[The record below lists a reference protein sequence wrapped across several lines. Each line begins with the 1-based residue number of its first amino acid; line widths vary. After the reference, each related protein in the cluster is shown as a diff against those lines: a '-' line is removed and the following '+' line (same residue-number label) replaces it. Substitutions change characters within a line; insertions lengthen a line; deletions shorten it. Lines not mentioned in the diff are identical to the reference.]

1 MSSNIT
7 YAFHNELLMLPVS
20 EIVLTHQIDKHP
32 EKSVKYQSILAS
44 IQEIGIIEPLVV
56 YPDDDHQY
64 ILLDGHLR
72 LHALKMSGAD
82 KVLCMISTDDEGFTY
97 NKQIN
102 RLTTI
107 QEHNMLMKTI
117 ERGVSDESIAKTL
130 NIDLKTLRQKMNML
144 NGITKEVIEKL
155 ANKQVGKDI
164 FRILR
169 KMKTERQ
176 IEVVD
181 MMIASNKFSLTYAN
195 MMLLSSRKEELVE
208 SHKSKSTNDDLT
220 DLSIMQKELD
230 RLKENYKVSEEKL
243 ADLKMALI
251 VAKGYVNRLLSNAA
265 IVELL
270 ENEQN
275 EIYLTLKEVCKVEHA
290 RSIS

>member
-1 MSSNIT
+1 MSNNII
-7 YAFHNELLMLPVS
+7 YAFHNELFMLPIS
-20 EIVLTHQIDKHP
+20 EIVLTRQIDKHI

-44 IQEIGIIEPLVV
+44 LKEVGMIEPLVV
-56 YPDDDHQY
+56 YPDGDHQY

-72 LHALKMSGAD
+72 LHALKRLGAD

-107 QEHNMLMKTI
+107 QEHNMLMKAI
-117 ERGVSDESIAKTL
+117 ERGVSDENIAKTL
-130 NIDLKTLRQKMNML
+130 NIDLKTLRQKMSLL
-144 NGITKEVIEKL
+144 NGISKEVIDKL
-155 ANKQVGKDI
+155 ANKQIGKDV

-169 KMKTERQ
+169 KMKPERQ
-176 IEVVD
+176 MEVVD

-208 SHKSKSTNDDLT
+208 SHRSKSASDDLT
-220 DLSIMQKELD
+220 DLSVMQKELN

-251 VAKGYVNRLLSNAA
+251 VAKGYVNRLLNNSV
-265 IVELL
+265 IVDLL

-275 EIYLTLKEVCKVEHA
+275 EIYLTLKEVCKLEH
-290 RSIS
+290 S

>member
-1 MSSNIT
+1 MSNNII
-7 YAFHNELLMLPVS
+7 YAFHNELFMLPIS
-20 EIVLTHQIDKHP
+20 EIVLTHQIDKHI

-44 IQEIGIIEPLVV
+44 LKEVGMIEPLVV
-56 YPDDDHQY
+56 YPDGDHQY

-72 LHALKMSGAD
+72 LHALKRLGAD

-107 QEHNMLMKTI
+107 QEHNMLMKAI
-117 ERGVSDESIAKTL
+117 ERGVSDENIAKTL
-130 NIDLKTLRQKMNML
+130 NIDLKTLRQKMSLL
-144 NGITKEVIEKL
+144 NGITKEVIDKL
-155 ANKQVGKDI
+155 ANKQIGKDV

-169 KMKTERQ
+169 KMKPERQ
-176 IEVVD
+176 MEVVD

-208 SHKSKSTNDDLT
+208 SHRSKSASNDLT
-220 DLSIMQKELD
+220 DLSVMQKELN

-251 VAKGYVNRLLSNAA
+251 VAKGYVNRLLNNSV
-265 IVELL
+265 IVDLL

-275 EIYLTLKEVCKVEHA
+275 EIYLTLKEVCKLEH
-290 RSIS
+290 S

>member
-20 EIVLTHQIDKHP
+20 EILPTRKIDKHF
-32 EKSVKYQSILAS
+32 EKSVKYQSILSS
-44 IQEIGIIEPLVV
+44 IQEVGIIEPLVV
-56 YPDDDHQY
+56 YPERKHQY

-72 LHALKMSGAD
+72 LHVLKMLGAD
-82 KVLCMISTDDEGFTY
+82 AVLCMISTDDEGFTY

-107 QEHNMLMKTI
+107 QEHNMLMKAI

-130 NIDLKTLRQKMNML
+130 NIDIKILRQKMNML
-144 NGITKEVIEKL
+144 NGIAKEVIEKL

-164 FRILR
+164 FRVLR
-169 KMKTERQ
+169 KMKPERQ
-176 IEVVD
+176 IDVVD

-195 MMLLSSRKEELVE
+195 MMLFSSRKDELVE
-208 SHKSKSTNDDLT
+208 SHKAKPTNNNLE
-220 DLSIMQKELD
+220 DLSIMQKELN

-251 VAKGYVNRLLSNAA
+251 VAKGYVNRLLSNVA
-265 IVELL
+265 IVDLL
-270 ENEQN
+270 EHEQN
-275 EIYLTLKEVCKVEHA
+275 EIYLTLKEVCKVEH
-290 RSIS
+290 S

>member
-1 MSSNIT
+1 MPSNIT

-20 EIVLTHQIDKHP
+20 EILPTRQIDKHF
-32 EKSVKYQSILAS
+32 EKSVKYQSILSS
-44 IQEIGIIEPLVV
+44 IQEVGIIEPLVV
-56 YPDDDHQY
+56 YPEREHQY

-72 LHALKMSGAD
+72 LHALKMLGAD
-82 KVLCMISTDDEGFTY
+82 TALCMISTDDEGFTY

-107 QEHNMLMKTI
+107 QEHNMLVKAI

-130 NIDLKTLRQKMNML
+130 NIDLKILRQKMNML

-169 KMKTERQ
+169 KMKPERQ

-195 MMLLSSRKEELVE
+195 MMLLSSRKDELVE
-208 SHKSKSTNDDLT
+208 SHKAKPTNNNLE
-220 DLSIMQKELD
+220 DLSIMQKELN

-265 IVELL
+265 IVDLL
-270 ENEQN
+270 EHEQN
-275 EIYLTLKEVCKVEHA
+275 EIYLTLKEVCKVEH
-290 RSIS
+290 S

>member
-1 MSSNIT
+1 MSNNII
-7 YAFHNELLMLPVS
+7 YAFHNELFMLPIS
-20 EIVLTHQIDKHP
+20 EIVLTHQIDKHI

-44 IQEIGIIEPLVV
+44 LKEVGMIEPLVV
-56 YPDDDHQY
+56 YPDGDHQY

-72 LHALKMSGAD
+72 LHALKMLGAD
-82 KVLCMISTDDEGFTY
+82 KALCMISTDDEGFTY

-107 QEHNMLMKTI
+107 QEHNMLMKAI
-117 ERGVSDESIAKTL
+117 ERGVSDENIAKTL
-130 NIDLKTLRQKMNML
+130 NIDLKTLRQKMSLL
-144 NGITKEVIEKL
+144 NGIAKEVIDKL
-155 ANKQVGKDI
+155 ANKQVGKDV

-169 KMKTERQ
+169 KMKPERQ
-176 IEVVD
+176 MEVVD

-208 SHKSKSTNDDLT
+208 SHRSKSANDDLT
-220 DLSIMQKELD
+220 ELSVMQKELN

-251 VAKGYVNRLLSNAA
+251 VAKGYVNRLLNNSA
-265 IVELL
+265 IVDLL

-275 EIYLTLKEVCKVEHA
+275 EIYLTLKEVCKLEH
-290 RSIS
+290 S